1 MIKKLH
7 VLTLKSFIAPFIA
20 TFIVAIFVLILQFLW
35 LYVDELVGK
44 GLEAWVI
51 IKLLFYASVQ
61 VVPLAMPIS
70 VMLSS
75 MMAFG
80 NMGENH
86 ELIAIKSSGIS
97 IIKVYRPLI
106 ILSALLGL
114 LNFYFA
120 DTVVPAANL
129 KLQTLLFD
137 IRQRHPALNFQP
149 GIFNYD
155 VEGYVIRISKKNP
168 HNDMMYNFLIYDHKN
183 AFANNRLITAD
194 SGTLR
199 VTDDMKYLVA
209 DLYNGYQYEE
219 IHEDQPDPALRKYPH
234 REDKFSHYRVIIKL
248 QGFQMRQTDERL
260 FRSNY
265 QMLSARRLRQKI
277 DSLKIAYE
285 RRKKFYED
293 IILNNYMFVKGLK
306 LYSRRDTFNYYAAMK
321 IWYQIPPKKLPIV
334 TNTDS
339 LYQHMDITSK
349 QEAITRALNFANRI
363 ISQLKMAKI
372 DLKSKQVWIAKHEI
386 AYYRKYTFSVACFL
400 FFFIGAPIGSI
411 IRKGGFGFP
420 AIASVS
426 IFLLYYIISISGENL
441 ILQGGLKPEI
451 GMWLSTFIFI
461 PIGAYLVY
469 KVATD
474 KVITNFDYIMTKIQ
488 TFLKRAF
495 SYSKRKFK
503 KINK

>member
-1 MIKKLH
+1 MVKKLH
-7 VLTLKSFIAPFIA
+7 VLVLKSFIPPFIA

-51 IKLLFYASVQ
+51 IKLLFYASIQ

-70 VMLSS
+70 VLLSA
-75 MMAFG
+75 MMTFG
-80 NMGENH
+80 NMGENY
-86 ELIAIKSSGIS
+86 ELTAIKSAGIS
-97 IIKVYRPLI
+97 ILKVFRPLI
-106 ILSALLGL
+106 VLSALLGL

-120 DTVVPAANL
+120 DTIVPAANL

-155 VEGYVIRISKKNP
+155 IEGYVIRISKKNP

-199 VTDDMKYLVA
+199 VTEDFKYLIA
-209 DLYNGYQYEE
+209 DLYHGHQYEE
-219 IHEDQPDPALRKYPH
+219 MRENETEFSKRKFPH
-234 REDKFSHYRVIIKL
+234 REDKFTHYRVVIKL
-248 QGFQMRQTDERL
+248 EGFQMKETDERL
-260 FRSNY
+260 FKSNY
-265 QMLSARRLRQKI
+265 QMLSARRLRHKI
-277 DSLKIAYE
+277 DSLKIAYQ
-285 RRKKFYED
+285 RRKNFYED
-293 IILNNYMFVKGLK
+293 VLLNNYMFVKGLK
-306 LYSRRDTFNYYAAMK
+306 LYSRRDTFDYYDALK
-321 IWYQIPPKKLPIV
+321 IWYQIPAKKLPIV
-334 TNTDS
+334 VNTDS
-339 LYQHMDITSK
+339 LYNHMDISSK
-349 QEAITRALNFANRI
+349 QEVITRALNFANRI

-386 AYYRKYTFSVACFL
+386 AYYRKFTFSVACFI
-400 FFFIGAPIGSI
+400 FFFIGAPLGSI

-420 AIASVS
+420 AIASVL
-426 IFLLYYIISISGENL
+426 IFLLYYVISISGENL

-451 GMWLSTFIFI
+451 GMWISTIVFI
-461 PIGAYLVY
+461 PISAYLVY

-474 KVITNFDYIMTKIQ
+474 KVITNFDYYLSMVVDFI
-488 TFLKRAF
+488 KRIF
-495 SYSKRKFK
+495 SFSKRKIK
-503 KINK
+503 NLTK